1 MRWGTCE
8 VKFFTSMVSR
18 LAVKNLFSTAQKEN
32 SKSSTVVSEKLL
44 EASQWMSS
52 LLLVSHA
59 CYVLCAIE

>member
-1 MRWGTCE
+1 MGDLWSEIFHFDGLEARREKFIFYGTE
-8 VKFFTSMVSR
+8 G
-18 LAVKNLFSTAQKEN
+18 N
-32 SKSSTVVSEKLL
+32 SKSSTVVSKKLL

>member
-1 MRWGTCE
+1 M
-8 VKFFTSMVSR
+8 
-18 LAVKNLFSTAQKEN
+18 KNLISTAQKEN
-32 SKSSTVVSEKLL
+32 SKSSTVVSKKLL